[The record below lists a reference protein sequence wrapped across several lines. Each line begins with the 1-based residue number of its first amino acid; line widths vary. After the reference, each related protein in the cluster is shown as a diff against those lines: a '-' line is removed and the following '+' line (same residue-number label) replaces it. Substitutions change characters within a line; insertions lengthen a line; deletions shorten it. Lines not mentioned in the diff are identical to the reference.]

1 MATINMAE
9 TLAEARRAI
18 DAAVA
23 KWKKDQSGAM
33 GDIRFARAM
42 LIRAE
47 DALRGEIEIVEM
59 LKK

>member
-1 MATINMAE
+1 MATISVAE

-18 DAAVA
+18 DEALA
-23 KWKKDQSGAM
+23 KWRKHQSEAI
-33 GDIRFARAM
+33 GDLRYARAM